1 MLFEALLWNTQK
13 YTCLTGLKSVLIFTC
28 FPNIDSWEWKL
39 SIDTTSKSNQSTEI
53 QNSSI
58 QWFALFVFVC
68 FFFFPV
74 DRSTNCN
81 KPYRWKE
88 YGVGYLVQTFL
99 KLVENYLTENIQVEF
114 FFSFEQ
120 MFKLACTDC
129 AAYTKHLWLSL
140 FSNNTF
146 CLYLLF
152 PLSTFCPSLQQDM
165 LFSKWFCTWSDF
177 CLNLL
182 TSALKIDICI
192 EFIIVEH
199 KISFDMK

>member
-39 SIDTTSKSNQSTEI
+39 SIDTTSESNQSTEI

-74 DRSTNCN
+74 DRPTNYN

-114 FFSFEQ
+114 FFSLNKF
-120 MFKLACTDC
+120 
-129 AAYTKHLWLSL
+129 LSL
-140 FSNNTF
+140 LVPIVQPIPSIYDCHYFQII
-146 CLYLLF
+146 
-152 PLSTFCPSLQQDM
+152 LSVYIYCFHYQ
-165 LFSKWFCTWSDF
+165 
-177 CLNLL
+177 N
-182 TSALKIDICI
+182 SALVYSKICCLVNGFLHDLI
-192 EFIIVEH
+192 FA
-199 KISFDMK
+199 